1 MANEIKAKVQKMG
14 GFLSGMVMP
23 NIGALIAW
31 GIVTALF
38 LETGYFPNEKLAEL
52 ISPTLTY
59 LIPILFGYTGG
70 YNVYGRRGAVAGTV
84 ATIGVVVGAD
94 VTMMIGGMIMGP
106 LGAWIIKQVD
116 KALDGHVKPGME
128 MLVDNFSMG
137 IVGAIMMIAGY
148 AIVTPIFAGIT
159 NILTVG
165 VNFMISHN
173 ILPFTEVFVVPGQV
187 LFLNNAI
194 NHGIFTPL
202 AIEQAS
208 ETGKSILYLVEANG
222 GMWAGLVLAFAVF
235 GKGMAKKSAPGAAI
249 IQIIGG
255 IGEVSFPYALIKP
268 ITILGPILGG
278 IAALFWFQIMD
289 GGAVAAVSPGS
300 LIALI
305 IMSPKGKVFVNVG
318 GYAIATAVSFV
329 VTAFFLKRDKT
340 PDDEEQEVQGID
352 MSQFVESHSAPGE
365 EKEQAAPSA
374 ANAEKRKIEK
384 IAFACDAGMGSSAMG
399 ASMLKTQLNKAGLY
413 LDVSHVS
420 IHQIPEDIDV
430 VVTNTN
436 LMEAAKKEAPAGIP
450 IIEIKEFLNA
460 DEHKA
465 IAQQIKNM
473 ME

>member
-52 ISPTLTY
+52 ITPTLTY

-116 KALDGHVKPGME
+116 KVLDGHVKPGME

-268 ITILGPILGG
+268 VTILGPILGG

-305 IMSPKGKVFVNVG
+305 IMSPKGKVLVNVG
-318 GYAIATAVSFV
+318 GYAIATVVSFV
-329 VTAFFLKRDKT
+329 VVAFFLKRDKT
-340 PDDEEQEVQGID
+340 PDEEEQEVQGID

-365 EKEQAAPSA
+365 EKEQTAPSA
-374 ANAEKRKIEK
+374 ANVEKRKIKK

-436 LMEAAKKEAPAGIP
+436 LLEAAKKEAPAGIP

-465 IAQQIKNM
+465 IVQQIKDM